1 MMMPK
6 GRLLTL
12 MFTCLHFKKSSLINV
27 ELQLNYQKRKLD
39 KNNIWEKFSDEEDC
53 KGTKKSC

>member
-1 MMMPK
+1 MMMPT
-6 GRLLTL
+6 GQLLTL
-12 MFTCLHFKKSSLINV
+12 MFTCLRFKKSLLINM

-39 KNNIWEKFSDEEDC
+39 KNNIREKFSDEEDC